1 MARKMGHFFDD
12 ENAAQKSAL
21 FKTMPP
27 SDWASH
33 RPDAALH
40 APWRHRFLSR
50 LLFRPS
56 RHRMDCAKQALDMPC
71 PWGKVQIWR
80 EAVGAGCNDME
91 QKCRPVAV
99 LRFLGARGRAEQ
111 GTTDPLNRLPHV
123 PGEVWIVNPPG
134 FGGSLGPVSLLRH
147 AQAALLAFD
156 EMVRHC
162 PHARHWVYGHSL
174 GALFA
179 LHVAAW
185 REVHGLILKN
195 ALPVF
200 PLLQS
205 RLGRKAARWLIQGM
219 PPGLDALRNAR
230 HSPSPAVFQISLQDT
245 LATPS
250 MQQDLVAAYAGP
262 LRTAF
267 IHGGHDIHQYSS
279 KDEIAYCQAIQWL
292 HGLNTC
298 SGCRK
303 YS

>member
-1 MARKMGHFFDD
+1 
-12 ENAAQKSAL
+12 
-21 FKTMPP
+21 MPP
-27 SDWASH
+27 SDWAPH
-33 RPDAALH
+33 RPDAALP

-56 RHRMDCAKQALDMPC
+56 RHRMDCAKRALNMPC

-80 EAVGAGCNDME
+80 EAIGSGCNDME

-179 LHVAAW
+179 LHVAAR

-230 HSPSPAVFQISLQDT
+230 HSPRPPFSRFRCKTPWPRRPCSKTLWQLMLARCAPPSFMAGMTFTNTAAKTKSP
-245 LATPS
+245 
-250 MQQDLVAAYAGP
+250 
-262 LRTAF
+262 
-267 IHGGHDIHQYSS
+267 
-279 KDEIAYCQAIQWL
+279 IARPF
-292 HGLNTC
+292 N
-298 SGCRK
+298 GCMA
-303 YS
+303 